1 MRIPKP
7 KGNYDFVKGISPY
20 SAGAV
25 ATSGFASEH
34 ARLQPAPPLADGFRA
49 IERHLQSLGRPRHAL
64 CGIELRSPRPF
75 TFQGFA
81 DFNAGYVETLKS
93 WDILRDGLNPV
104 ARTNVAPE
112 VDRPAEPQLYG

>member
-1 MRIPKP
+1 MRMAERSLYRWRVPSRPPDWHYDSSSQPTMRIPNP

-25 ATSGFASEH
+25 AARGFAIEH
-34 ARLQPAPPLADGFRA
+34 ARLQPAPPLAAGFRA
-49 IERHLQSLGRPRHAL
+49 IDRHLQSLGRPRHAL

-81 DFNAGYVETLKS
+81 DFNAGYVEILK
-93 WDILRDGLNPV
+93 
-104 ARTNVAPE
+104 A
-112 VDRPAEPQLYG
+112 